1 LSCSIS
7 GGPLN
12 ETYATYNFDSGK
24 FKRQYGGGGE
34 GSDDS
39 NREWEDEE
47 ARELGNAKFHD
58 GSSDDTSMCFA
69 DSDDDES

>member
-1 LSCSIS
+1 MRL
-7 GGPLN
+7 
-12 ETYATYNFDSGK
+12 
-24 FKRQYGGGGE
+24 YGGGGE